1 MKGIQLDKLDVKIS
15 IQTLSD
21 GKIQGL
27 VVGDI
32 LAQNQAI
39 LLEAYPGEIKENPIM
54 GVGIQDM
61 VLDHNPILWRTKIRE
76 TLEMD
81 NQVVND
87 IKLTTSSVIID
98 AEYK

>member
-1 MKGIQLDKLDVKIS
+1 MIGIQLENLDVKVTV
-15 IQTLSD
+15 QTLSD

-27 VVGDI
+27 VLSDI

-39 LLEAYPGEIKENPIM
+39 LLDSYPGEIKENPVL

-76 TLEMD
+76 NLESD
-81 NQVVND
+81 NQTVNS
-87 IKLTTSSVIID
+87 IKITTSSVIID
-98 AEYK
+98 ANY

>member
-39 LLEAYPGEIKENPIM
+39 LLESYPGEIKENPVL

-61 VLDHNPILWRTKIRE
+61 ILDHNPILWRTRIRE

-81 NQVVND
+81 NQAVNN
-87 IKLTTSSVIID
+87 IKLTTSSVILD